1 MCVCVAGI
9 RVAAVWV
16 VYEPEAAAGASA
28 SRFGLAEFGVVGKS
42 GAGCFF
48 MGNPNKETVL
58 PTPKS
63 MGLTKEI
70 SPFATRNGWIFM

>member
-1 MCVCVAGI
+1 MCDRVAGI
-9 RVAAVWV
+9 RVAVVRV
-16 VYEPEAAAGASA
+16 VYDSEAAAGALE

-48 MGNPNKETVL
+48 MGNPNRETVL
-58 PTPKS
+58 PTPES